1 MATLS
6 SRDWREPKMIA
17 IKIIGKLDAKRH
29 STTDIYDIEGE
40 LGTTMG
46 RDHCEPKKIA
56 IDIVGTLDPKRHSQM
71 DILGAGGV
79 SQTVDTL
86 KETKKVAI
94 ELSLSEIL
102 TIRTWDE
109 WQLLFFGWGKSHTD
123 NK

>member
-102 TIRTWDE
+102 THPNV
-109 WQLLFFGWGKSHTD
+109 G
-123 NK
+123 